1 MCFVFLLLMAAAAD
15 LIVPSVSF
23 LSTTQTIVAA
33 VQGSVRER
41 DVPGS
46 TAAKMSGK
54 RRSDSC
60 SLLWKEK
67 QPSFSYWDA

>member
-1 MCFVFLLLMAAAAD
+1 LVLAFLRFFLCSDLRASVAREGSRSCPPALLNVLY

-46 TAAKMSGK
+46 TAAKMS
-54 RRSDSC
+54 
-60 SLLWKEK
+60 
-67 QPSFSYWDA
+67 